1 MAIFRRK
8 KKVVKP
14 KGKEYKRVTTRLLRK
29 YPQMFKVAGTPQQ
42 MEAYRAATPTE
53 RKTLKRTMP
62 LRMKKKY
69 GKRPSS

>member
-1 MAIFRRK
+1 MGLLKRR

-14 KGKEYKRVTTRLLRK
+14 TPEEYRKVTARLLRN
-29 YPQMFKVAGTPQQ
+29 YPQMFEVVGSSQQ
-42 MEAYRAATPTE
+42 MKAYLAATPTE

-69 GKRPSS
+69 GKR

>member
-1 MAIFRRK
+1 VAIFRRK

-14 KGKEYKRVTTRLLRK
+14 KGEEYRKVTTRLLRK
-29 YPQMFKVAGTPQQ
+29 YPQMFEVVGTPGQ
-42 MEAYRAATPTE
+42 MKAYRSASPTE

-69 GKRPSS
+69 GKR